1 MPRQDGGFCHIV
13 MLASTKTERIVML
26 RKCLTDR
33 VRGCRIKACQWQTRC
48 NKLSNHN
55 PPTRGWKPGQSGNPK
70 GGPKRPESLTGLLR
84 EYMNASPN
92 PDDPDAKPRKEA
104 FIQAVAKH
112 AIKGDATLI
121 KYLWD
126 RLDGPMKQELLAEVK
141 TITVRGPKPPEDIEP
156 DTPAPIIITPEAND
170 E

>member
-1 MPRQDGGFCHIV
+1 MAPPKGFHP
-13 MLASTKTERIVML
+13 
-26 RKCLTDR
+26 
-33 VRGCRIKACQWQTRC
+33 VREWKA
-48 NKLSNHN
+48 
-55 PPTRGWKPGQSGNPK
+55 GESGNPK
-70 GGPKRPESLTGLLR
+70 GPPKRPETLTGLLR
-84 EYMNASPN
+84 EYMNASAN